1 MRPLKLSMSAFGPF
15 VGTEVIDFTCLGDNP
30 LFLLNGPTGAGK
42 TSILDA
48 ICFALYGKT
57 TGDERE
63 GGQMRCDM
71 SDDQLLTEVTFDF
84 SLAKD
89 QYQIRRVPEQS
100 RVKKSGEGFTI
111 QKPEAQLY
119 KIETDG
125 TQTILVSSKV
135 SNANEHIEQL
145 TGLDADQFR
154 QVMVLPQG
162 KFRQLLMA
170 DSKEREKIFSQLFQT
185 HIYRKIE
192 DKLKQ
197 QALGIKASV
206 KEHENRI
213 EGVLHNAQVDSINSL
228 ITELES
234 LDAPYKKAQLDKI
247 KAHENFVLV
256 SQVFEKGQSILKSF
270 DELNN
275 LKENE
280 VELVER
286 KSVIV
291 QQKDRL
297 LMSDKASKVLPFLNA
312 LKERDVQFTKAKQ
325 QTKQTEV
332 SESGCKVKLEHAAK
346 QNLTLTSLDNTLSED
361 LNTLQQYVA
370 LRPQIEQLAKLKLAL
385 EAQEREVKTSSLKE
399 VEIIKEQEALR
410 TQQAIMESQIPVL
423 QNLSEQQ
430 LPVQQAL
437 ARLENILSIY
447 SQWQNATVQA
457 QDTAQLLSQAA
468 LDGKTLKESFDALRL
483 KSQET
488 QMIWHQGQAALLAG
502 QLSHGSPCLVCGSAQ
517 HPNPAQSLQVLP
529 TQQEVQALQQQESYA
544 YGLVEKAREYYKGLS
559 LKHKEQ
565 IIIGEELKVSLG
577 GQALLSLEAL
587 QLQFKNTQ
595 QALIEASL
603 AHKKLQSLRDTVQ
616 TSQQQQ
622 QQLHEQLQR
631 LQSQL
636 LVIKQELSSLEGQFQ
651 QTKNSIPGQYQDLPV
666 LDLAIKQLENKI
678 QKNKQAIQG
687 IHEQFNLAQ
696 QNLAAASAQLVNT
709 KQNLESYLQ
718 YQQQAHTQLNVAL
731 EEAGIENESILL
743 ESILP
748 LDQLET
754 LKESITQFEK
764 KCITVNAQILQ
775 LSKQLQD
782 VAPPNLENLQE
793 QVAKAKTL
801 QQQTEEAFSQL
812 HGRFNLL
819 THTQSQLQEA
829 QKKGRDLE
837 KEYAVVGT
845 LSDVANGH
853 TGKKISLQRFVLSVL
868 LDDVLVSASQRL
880 NLMSKGR
887 YQLLRKEDRAK
898 GNKASGLEL
907 EVEDAYTS
915 KVRSVATLSGGESF
929 MAALSMALGVSDVV
943 QAYSGGIKLDTL
955 FIDEGFGSLD
965 QESLDLAIRTL
976 VDLQASGR
984 MVGVISHVSEMKEQ
998 IGTRI
1003 DITKTSMGS
1012 HTAIVLP

>member
-89 QYQIRRVPEQS
+89 QYQIRRVPEQP

-197 QALGIKASV
+197 QALSIKASV

-213 EGVLHNAQVDSINSL
+213 EGVLHNAQVDSINAL

-247 KAHENFVLV
+247 QAHDSFVLV

-270 DELNN
+270 DELKN

-280 VELVER
+280 TELN
-286 KSVIV
+286 
-291 QQKDRL
+291 QKKNHIAQLKNRL
-297 LMSDKASKVLPFLNA
+297 QISDKASKVLPFLTA
-312 LKERDVQFTKAKQ
+312 LKERNVQFTKAKQ
-325 QTKQTEV
+325 QTEQAEV
-332 SESGCKVKLEHAAK
+332 SENGCKVKLEHAAK
-346 QNLTLTSLDNTLSED
+346 QNLTLTSLDKTLSDD

-385 EAQEREVKTSSLKE
+385 ETQEREVKVSSLKE
-399 VEIIKEQEALR
+399 VEINKEQEALR
-410 TQQAIMESQIPVL
+410 TQQATMESQVPVL

-502 QLSHGSPCLVCGSAQ
+502 QLSNGSPCLVCGSAQ
-517 HPNPAQSLQVLP
+517 HPNPAQSLQVIP

-565 IIIGEELKVSLG
+565 LKIGEDLKISLG
-577 GQALLSLEAL
+577 DQALLSLEAL

-595 QALIEASL
+595 QTLVEASQ
-603 AHKKLQSLRDTVQ
+603 AHTKLQSLRDTMQ
-616 TSQQQQ
+616 ASQQQQ
-622 QQLHEQLQR
+622 QHLHEQLQR

-636 LVIKQELSSLEGQFQ
+636 LAVKQELSSLEGQFQ
-651 QTKNSIPGQYQDLPV
+651 QTQNSIPGQYQDLPV
-666 LDLAIKQLENKI
+666 LDLAIKHLEEKI
-678 QKNKQAIQG
+678 QKNKQGIQE

-696 QNLAAASAQLVNT
+696 QKLAAASAQLVNT

-731 EEAGIENESILL
+731 KDAGIENESILL

-748 LDQLET
+748 IDQLDT
-754 LKESITQFEK
+754 LKESITQFEN

-775 LSKQLQD
+775 LSQQLQD
-782 VAPPNLENLQE
+782 VVPPNLENLQE
-793 QVAKAKTL
+793 QVIKAKML
-801 QQQTEEAFSQL
+801 QQQKEEAFTQL

-837 KEYAVVGT
+837 KEYALIGT

-880 NLMSKGR
+880 SLMSKGR

-943 QAYSGGIKLDTL
+943 QAYAGGIKLETL

>member
-1 MRPLKLSMSAFGPF
+1 MRPLTLSMSAFGPF
-15 VGTEVIDFTCLGDNP
+15 VGTEVIDFSALGDNP

-84 SLAKD
+84 SLVND
-89 QYQIRRVPEQS
+89 QYQIRRIPEQA
-100 RVKKSGEGFTI
+100 RVKKSGEGFTT

-119 KIETDG
+119 KIESDG
-125 TQTILVSSKV
+125 TKTILVSSKV
-135 SNANEHIEQL
+135 SSANEHIEQL

-213 EGVLHNAQVDSINSL
+213 EGVLHNAQVASIDALN
-228 ITELES
+228 TELS
-234 LDAPYKKAQLDKI
+234 ALDAPYKKAQADKTL
-247 KAHENFVLV
+247 AYDQFVLV
-256 SQVFEKGQSILKSF
+256 SQELEKGQSLLENFKT
-270 DELNN
+270 LHK

-280 VELVER
+280 TEL
-286 KSVIV
+286 K
-291 QQKDRL
+291 QQEGQITQHKDRL
-297 LMSDKASKVLPFLNA
+297 VMSDKASKVMPYFLA
-312 LKERDVQFTKAKQ
+312 LKERKEQLVKAKQ
-325 QTKQTEV
+325 QAEQAQIEET
-332 SESGCKVKLEHAAK
+332 SCKVRLDQASK
-346 QNLTLTSLDNTLSED
+346 QNLSLVSLDETLLEE
-361 LNTLQQYVA
+361 QQQLTHFSA
-370 LRPQIEQLAKLKLAL
+370 LRPQIEQLAKLKTNL
-385 EAQEREVKTSSLKE
+385 ETHQKDVKSTSLKE
-399 VEIIKEQEALR
+399 AKKIEQ
-410 TQQAIMESQIPVL
+410 QQGLSAQHLAMESQMPLL
-423 QNLSEQQ
+423 QSQSEQQ
-430 LPVQQAL
+430 LPVQQKL
-437 ARLENILSIY
+437 ARLENTLSLY
-447 SQWQNATVQA
+447 QQWQNAVVQV
-457 QDTAQLLSQAA
+457 QSTAQLLAQAA
-468 LDGKTLKESFDALRL
+468 LEGKTLKESFDAIRL
-483 KSQET
+483 KSQEA
-488 QMIWHQGQAALLAG
+488 QMIWHQGQAALLAQ
-502 QLSHGSPCLVCGSAQ
+502 QLSAGSPCLVCGSAQ
-517 HPNPAQSLQVLP
+517 HPNPAQSLQVIP
-529 TQQEVQALQQQESYA
+529 SQQEVQTLQQQESHA

-565 IIIGEELKVSLG
+565 LKVGEDIKVSLG
-577 GQALLSLEAL
+577 DQALLSLEAL

-595 QALIEASL
+595 QTLNEAIQ
-603 AHKKLQSLRDTVQ
+603 AHNKLQDLRNALHS
-616 TSQQQQ
+616 SQQQQ
-622 QQLHEQLQR
+622 QQLQEQLQL
-631 LQSQL
+631 LQTQL
-636 LVIKQELSSLEGQFQ
+636 LAIKQEVSSLEGQCQ
-651 QTKNSIPGQYQDLPV
+651 QTQSGIPGQYQDLPG
-666 LDLAIKQLENKI
+666 LDLAIANLEANI
-678 QKNKQAIQG
+678 QKNKHIIQK
-687 IHEQFNLAQ
+687 IHDQFNLAQ
-696 QNLAAASAQLVNT
+696 QELAGASAKLVSAT
-709 KQNLESYLQ
+709 QNSESHSQ
-718 YQQQAHTQLNVAL
+718 YQQQAQGKLQVAFA
-731 EEAGIENESILL
+731 EVGIENESILL
-743 ESILP
+743 ESILA
-748 LDQLET
+748 QA
-754 LKESITQFEK
+754 KFESLQEFITQFEQQS
-764 KCITVNAQILQ
+764 IRVSAQISQ
-775 LSKQLQD
+775 LSQQLQEM
-782 VAPPNLENLQE
+782 VPPDLA
-793 QVAKAKTL
+793 VL
-801 QQQTEEAFSQL
+801 QQKVSDAQLLQQLAEEAFTQL
-812 HGRFNLL
+812 HARFNLL
-819 THTQSQLQEA
+819 THTQGQLQEA
-829 QKKGRDLE
+829 QQKGLALE
-837 KEYAVVGT
+837 KEYAIVGT

-943 QAYSGGIKLDTL
+943 QAYAGGIKLETL

-1003 DITKTSMGS
+1003 DITKTSAGS
-1012 HTAIVLP
+1012 HTSIVLP